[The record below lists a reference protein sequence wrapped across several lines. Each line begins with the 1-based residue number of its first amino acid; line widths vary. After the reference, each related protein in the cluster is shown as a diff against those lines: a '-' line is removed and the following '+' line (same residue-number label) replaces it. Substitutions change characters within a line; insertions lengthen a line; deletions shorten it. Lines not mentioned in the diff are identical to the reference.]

1 MRHRV
6 PPSRHERSVPAPP
19 FGRGALAP
27 CAVATPVG
35 HPPPVPL
42 LPNPAPARH
51 AGRVPHSPAPATPP
65 RSPATP
71 PVPRGPSRASARR
84 LPVAR
89 RLEDAAL
96 ELFATRGFEAT
107 TVDDL
112 AAAGG
117 VGRRT
122 FFRYFPTK
130 LDVVLG
136 ELDEQRDALA
146 AALAERA
153 GDPDPVSAARRAF
166 LAVNR
171 YAIEDLPGLRRRLR
185 LLADVPDLEARA
197 TVRYRDWERLLAADA
212 ARRWDVPP
220 SALRPQ
226 VLARAEVAAM
236 RGVFAVWVAEPGV
249 ELEPLVTEA
258 FDALATGFA
267 P

>member
-1 MRHRV
+1 MLDG
-6 PPSRHERSVPAPP
+6 VPAPP
-19 FGRGALAP
+19 I
-27 CAVATPVG
+27 
-35 HPPPVPL
+35 
-42 LPNPAPARH
+42 
-51 AGRVPHSPAPATPP
+51 SP
-65 RSPATP
+65 R
-71 PVPRGPSRASARR
+71 RA
-84 LPVAR
+84 PVAR
-89 RLEDAAL
+89 RLEGVAL

-136 ELDEQRDALA
+136 QLDEQRHALG

-153 GDPDPVSAARRAF
+153 EDPDPVSAARRAF

-171 YAIEDLPGLRRRLR
+171 YAAADLPVLRRRLQ

-212 ARRWDVPP
+212 ARRWGVAP

-226 VLARAEVAAM
+226 VLARVEVAAM
-236 RGVFAVWVAEPGV
+236 RGVFAVWLAEPAA
-249 ELEPLVTEA
+249 ELDPLVTQA
-258 FDALATGFA
+258 FDALAAGFA
-267 P
+267 S